1 MTLDDYKFFFPQSSR
16 NSRLNKRFT
25 LIDQW
30 TVNETNSKNKR
41 NSLMRCRPLSRRRG
55 VHNVGII
62 NLNQL
67 SDRLFFNHFAG
78 TSSIMLPITGNQT
91 TFLISVRRWYYV
103 ELVPALLI
111 RIVTTEANITLN
123 RFSQTFFKRK
133 KHRVMEI
140 KDLF

>member
-67 SDRLFFNHFAG
+67 SDRLFFNHFAR
-78 TSSIMLPITGNQT
+78 TSSVMLPITGNQT